1 MNIWGK
7 NIPGRKNSIFKGFH
21 RLEHACHGLSIT
33 RKPVCLEKGKS
44 KGEMVDKFREIVGS
58 QVILRTSE
66 MEAMGSFEQRRV
78 MF

>member
-1 MNIWGK
+1 MNILGK

-21 RLEHACHGLSIT
+21 RLEHVCHGLSIT
-33 RKPVCLEKGKS
+33 RKHNKGKS

-66 MEAMGSFEQRRV
+66 MEALGSFEQRRV